1 MLGCLGDNGDCGG
14 KKQRTWFSSLAT
26 EFMDAQLGLGM
37 GKPEKGGSKMEVG
50 KEEGPWLTV

>member
-37 GKPEKGGSKMEVG
+37 GKPEKGRSKMEVG
-50 KEEGPWLTV
+50 REDLLST